1 MSRVVVVGSANT
13 DHIVRVSR
21 LPGIGETVLGSSYLV
36 AAGGKGL
43 NQTVAAARLGA
54 RVAFVGC
61 IGADRGGAELAQ
73 LLDDEGVELT
83 GLRTV
88 ADTPSGIALITVSDD
103 GSNTIVVAPLANQR
117 VSVDDIADVA
127 GLVAEAA
134 VLLTQLEIPLRVV
147 EEALAQAR
155 AAGAITVLNPAP
167 APPGGL
173 PRAILKLVDVLV
185 PNENELATLTRLPLV
200 EGAQSLLAAGC
211 GTVVVT
217 LGEAGAVAVTRS
229 GTLMIPALPVTP
241 VDTTA
246 AGDAFCGALAA
257 GLAFGLPLETALRRA
272 AAAGALATTR
282 PGAVP
287 SLPTAAEVEELL
299 AD

>member
-1 MSRVVVVGSANT
+1 VVVVGSANT
-13 DHIVRVSR
+13 DHIVRVER
-21 LPGIGETVLGSSYLV
+21 LPAMGETVLGGSYLV
-36 AAGGKGL
+36 APGGKGL
-43 NQTVAAARLGA
+43 NQAVAAARLGA
-54 RVAFVGC
+54 RVSFVGC
-61 IGADRGGAELAQ
+61 IGADRAGAELAQ

-88 ADTPSGIALITVSDD
+88 PDTSSGVALITVGDD
-103 GSNTIVVAPLANQR
+103 GNNTIVVAPLANHR
-117 VSVDDIADVA
+117 VEVDDIAGA
-127 GLVAEAA
+127 AASISEAA
-134 VLLTQLEIPLRVV
+134 VLLTQLEIPSPVV

-167 APPGGL
+167 APRGGL
-173 PRAILKLVDVLV
+173 SRAILKLVDVLV
-185 PNENELATLTRLPLV
+185 PNENELLTLTGLPLI

-217 LGEAGAVAVTRS
+217 RGEAGATVVTRS
-229 GTLMIPALPVTP
+229 GTSLIAAFPVTP

-257 GLAFGLPLETALRRA
+257 GLAFGSPLETALRRA

-282 PGAVP
+282 AGAVP

-299 AD
+299 GG